1 MAAKGTAKV
10 KAIPDGYRSVTPY
23 LIVKG
28 AAKAID
34 FYKKVFG
41 AREKFRMDG
50 PGGAIAHA
58 EIEIGDSV
66 VMLADENP
74 QHGALSP
81 ASVGGTP
88 VSIMLYVEDVDR
100 VAEKLTQAGQDAA
113 SGAGHVLRRPERR
126 LRGPI
131 RPSLARFHPHRG
143 RDARGDRAAHGEDE
157 GLSRAPVHRQ
167 TG

>member
-1 MAAKGTAKV
+1 MMS
-10 KAIPDGYRSVTPY
+10 KAPHSIPPGHEG
-23 LIVKG
+23 LIPHLVCDPC
-28 AAKAID
+28 AEAID

-50 PGGAIAHA
+50 PNGTIAHA

-81 ASVGGTP
+81 GTIGGTP

-100 VAEKLTQAGQDAA
+100 VAEKLTQAGAK
-113 SGAGHVLRRPERR
+113 VRRPVQDMFYGDRSGGFEDPFGHHWHVSTHVEDVTPEEIERR
-126 LRGPI
+126 MVKMRG
-131 RPSLARFHPHRG
+131 
-143 RDARGDRAAHGEDE
+143 
-157 GLSRAPVHRQ
+157 
-167 TG
+167 

>member
-1 MAAKGTAKV
+1 MAAKV
-10 KAIPDGYRSVTPY
+10 RPIPDGYRSVTPY
-23 LIVKG
+23 LVVKG

-50 PGGAIAHA
+50 PGGTITHA
-58 EIEIGDSV
+58 EIGDSV

-81 ASVGGTP
+81 ATVGGTP

-100 VAEKLTQAGQDAA
+100 TAETLTKAGAKTLRPVQDMFYGDR
-113 SGAGHVLRRPERR
+113 SGGFEDPFGHRWHVSTHIEDVSPEEIERR
-126 LRGPI
+126 MRTMSKPGK
-131 RPSLARFHPHRG
+131 
-143 RDARGDRAAHGEDE
+143 
-157 GLSRAPVHRQ
+157 
-167 TG
+167 

>member
-1 MAAKGTAKV
+1 MAGKV
-10 KAIPDGYRSVTPY
+10 RPIPEGYHAITPY
-23 LIVKG
+23 LVVKG
-28 AAKAID
+28 AARAID

-50 PGGAIAHA
+50 PGGTVAHA

-81 ASVGGTP
+81 STVGGTP

-100 VAEKLTQAGQDAA
+100 TAETLTKAGAKTLRPVQDMFYGDR
-113 SGAGHVLRRPERR
+113 SGGFEDPFGHRWHVSTHIEDVSPEEIERR
-126 LRGPI
+126 MRTMSKPGK
-131 RPSLARFHPHRG
+131 
-143 RDARGDRAAHGEDE
+143 
-157 GLSRAPVHRQ
+157 
-167 TG
+167 

>member
-1 MAAKGTAKV
+1 MTAKV
-10 KAIPDGYRSVTPY
+10 RAIPEGYHAITPY
-23 LIVKG
+23 LVVKG
-28 AAKAID
+28 AARAID

-50 PGGAIAHA
+50 PGGTVAHA

-81 ASVGGTP
+81 STVGGTP

-100 VAEKLTQAGQDAA
+100 TAETLTKAGAKTLRPVQDMFYGDR
-113 SGAGHVLRRPERR
+113 SGGFEDPFGHHWHVSTHIEDVSPEEIERR
-126 LRGPI
+126 MAKMKG
-131 RPSLARFHPHRG
+131 
-143 RDARGDRAAHGEDE
+143 
-157 GLSRAPVHRQ
+157 
-167 TG
+167 

>member
-1 MAAKGTAKV
+1 MAGKV
-10 KAIPDGYRSVTPY
+10 SAIPEGYRSVTPY
-23 LIVKG
+23 LVVKG

-41 AREKFRMDG
+41 AREKFRMEG
-50 PGGAIAHA
+50 PGGTVAHA

-81 ASVGGTP
+81 ATVGDTP

-100 VAEKLTQAGQDAA
+100 TAETLSKAGAKTLRPVQDMFYGDR
-113 SGAGHVLRRPERR
+113 SGSFEDPFGHRWHVSTHIEDVTPEEIERR
-126 LRGPI
+126 LAKMKG
-131 RPSLARFHPHRG
+131 
-143 RDARGDRAAHGEDE
+143 
-157 GLSRAPVHRQ
+157 
-167 TG
+167 

>member
-74 QHGALSP
+74 QQGALSP

-88 VSIMLYVEDVDR
+88 VSIMLYVEDVGR
-100 VAEKLTQAGQDAA
+100 VAEKLTQAGAKM
-113 SGAGHVLRRPERR
+113 RRPVQDMFYGDRSGGFEDPFGHHWHVSTHIEDVTPEEIERR
-126 LRGPI
+126 MAKMKG
-131 RPSLARFHPHRG
+131 
-143 RDARGDRAAHGEDE
+143 
-157 GLSRAPVHRQ
+157 
-167 TG
+167 

>member
-1 MAAKGTAKV
+1 MAGKV
-10 KAIPDGYRSVTPY
+10 RPIPEGYHAITPY
-23 LIVKG
+23 LVVKG
-28 AAKAID
+28 AARAID

-50 PGGAIAHA
+50 PGGTVAHA

-81 ASVGGTP
+81 STVGGTP

-100 VAEKLTQAGQDAA
+100 TAETLTKAGAKTLRPVQDMFYGDR
-113 SGAGHVLRRPERR
+113 SGGFEDPFGHHWHVSTHIEDVSPEEIERR
-126 LRGPI
+126 MRTMSKPGK
-131 RPSLARFHPHRG
+131 
-143 RDARGDRAAHGEDE
+143 
-157 GLSRAPVHRQ
+157 
-167 TG
+167 

>member
-100 VAEKLTQAGQDAA
+100 VAEKLTQAGAKM
-113 SGAGHVLRRPERR
+113 RRPVQDMFYGDRSGGFEDPFGHHWHVSTHIEDVTPEEIERR
-126 LRGPI
+126 L
-131 RPSLARFHPHRG
+131 ARMKG
-143 RDARGDRAAHGEDE
+143 
-157 GLSRAPVHRQ
+157 
-167 TG
+167 

>member
-1 MAAKGTAKV
+1 MAGKV
-10 KAIPDGYRSVTPY
+10 RPIPEGYRSVTPY

-50 PGGAIAHA
+50 PSGTIAHA

-81 ASVGGTP
+81 GTVGGTP

-100 VAEKLTQAGQDAA
+100 VAEKLTQAGAKM
-113 SGAGHVLRRPERR
+113 RRPVQDM
-126 LRGPI
+126 
-131 RPSLARFHPHRG
+131 FY
-143 RDARGDRAAHGEDE
+143 GDRAGGFEDPFGHHWHVSTHIE
-157 GLSRAPVHRQ
+157 DVTPEEIERRMAKIKG
-167 TG
+167 

>member
-1 MAAKGTAKV
+1 MAAKV
-10 KAIPDGYRSVTPY
+10 RPIPDGYRSVTPY
-23 LIVKG
+23 LVVKG

-50 PGGAIAHA
+50 PGGTVAHA

-81 ASVGGTP
+81 ATVGGTP

-100 VAEKLTQAGQDAA
+100 TAETLTKAGAKTLRPVQDMFYGDR
-113 SGAGHVLRRPERR
+113 SGGFEDPFGHRWHVSTHIEDVSPEEIERR
-126 LRGPI
+126 MRTMSKPGK
-131 RPSLARFHPHRG
+131 
-143 RDARGDRAAHGEDE
+143 
-157 GLSRAPVHRQ
+157 
-167 TG
+167 

>member
-1 MAAKGTAKV
+1 MAVKV
-10 KAIPDGYRSVTPY
+10 RPIPEGYHSVTPY
-23 LIVKG
+23 LVVKG

-50 PGGAIAHA
+50 PGGTVAHA

-66 VMLADENP
+66 IMLADENP

-81 ASVGGTP
+81 ATVGGTP

-100 VAEKLTQAGQDAA
+100 VAEKLTAAGAK
-113 SGAGHVLRRPERR
+113 VRRPVQDMFYGDRSGGFEDPFGHHWHVSTHIEDVTPEEIERR
-126 LRGPI
+126 MAKMKG
-131 RPSLARFHPHRG
+131 
-143 RDARGDRAAHGEDE
+143 
-157 GLSRAPVHRQ
+157 
-167 TG
+167 

>member
-100 VAEKLTQAGQDAA
+100 VAEKLTQAGAKM
-113 SGAGHVLRRPERR
+113 RRPVQDMFYGDRSGGFEDPFGHHWHVSTHIEDVTPEEIERR
-126 LRGPI
+126 MAKMKG
-131 RPSLARFHPHRG
+131 
-143 RDARGDRAAHGEDE
+143 
-157 GLSRAPVHRQ
+157 
-167 TG
+167 

>member
-1 MAAKGTAKV
+1 MTAKV
-10 KAIPDGYRSVTPY
+10 RAIPEGYHAITPY
-23 LIVKG
+23 LVVKG
-28 AAKAID
+28 AARAID

-50 PGGAIAHA
+50 PGGTVAHA

-81 ASVGGTP
+81 STVGGTP

-100 VAEKLTQAGQDAA
+100 TAETLTKAGAKTLRPVQDMFYGDR
-113 SGAGHVLRRPERR
+113 SGGFEDPFGHRWHVSTHIEDVSPEEIERR
-126 LRGPI
+126 MRTMSKPGK
-131 RPSLARFHPHRG
+131 
-143 RDARGDRAAHGEDE
+143 
-157 GLSRAPVHRQ
+157 
-167 TG
+167 

>member
-1 MAAKGTAKV
+1 MHMAAKGTAKV

-100 VAEKLTQAGQDAA
+100 VAEKLTQAGAKM
-113 SGAGHVLRRPERR
+113 RRPVQDMFYGDRSGGFEDPFGHHWHVSTHIEDVTPEEIERR
-126 LRGPI
+126 MAKMKG
-131 RPSLARFHPHRG
+131 
-143 RDARGDRAAHGEDE
+143 
-157 GLSRAPVHRQ
+157 
-167 TG
+167 

>member
-1 MAAKGTAKV
+1 MAAKV
-10 KAIPDGYRSVTPY
+10 RAIPEGYHAITPY
-23 LIVKG
+23 LVVKG

-50 PGGAIAHA
+50 PGGTVAHA

-81 ASVGGTP
+81 ATVGGTP

-100 VAEKLTQAGQDAA
+100 TAETLTKAGAKTLRPVQDMFYGDR
-113 SGAGHVLRRPERR
+113 SGGFEDPFGHRWHVSTHIEDVSPEEIERR
-126 LRGPI
+126 MRTMSKPGK
-131 RPSLARFHPHRG
+131 
-143 RDARGDRAAHGEDE
+143 
-157 GLSRAPVHRQ
+157 
-167 TG
+167 

>member
-1 MAAKGTAKV
+1 MTAKV
-10 KAIPDGYRSVTPY
+10 RAIPEGYHAITPY
-23 LIVKG
+23 LVVKG
-28 AAKAID
+28 AARAID

-50 PGGAIAHA
+50 PGGTVAHA

-81 ASVGGTP
+81 ATVGGTP

-100 VAEKLTQAGQDAA
+100 TAETLTKAGAKTLRPVQDMFYGDR
-113 SGAGHVLRRPERR
+113 SGGFEDPFGHRWHVSTHIEDVSPEEIERR
-126 LRGPI
+126 MRTMSKPGK
-131 RPSLARFHPHRG
+131 
-143 RDARGDRAAHGEDE
+143 
-157 GLSRAPVHRQ
+157 
-167 TG
+167 